1 MNTLDTAATAGRST
15 TGSPGSPGRA
25 LAVLATA
32 QFLAVLTT
40 SIVNIALPQIR
51 GGLGLS
57 AAGLSWVVN
66 AYVLVF
72 GALLLLGGRLGDAYG
87 LRRVFLSGTALFAV
101 ATLAAGLAPGATV
114 LIAARAVQ
122 GVGAALLAPTAL
134 ALVLTLYPAGA
145 GRGRALGIWGSVSGA
160 GGAAGVLLGGLISGA
175 YGWRAVFLVTV
186 PAAVAVL
193 AAGRLLLA
201 VDRPRAGH
209 LDAPGA
215 PTTTNQP
222 RGQHLDAT
230 GAPTTTDQPRGQHLD
245 ATGAPTTTDRPRGR
259 RLDVAGAL
267 TSTGGLIAVT
277 YALSS
282 LSGVGGVA
290 AWVAL
295 GAGVALLAVFVAVQR
310 RAAAPLVPPRVLRA
324 GRVGAAN
331 VLMSLVGAVW
341 IGLFFFL
348 PLYQQRVLGFTPLE
362 AGLTQLPLA
371 LSIIVFS
378 WATPRLERRL
388 PGRAVLA
395 GALAALTAGLAWL
408 SRAPSDGTFLADLLG
423 PSLLIGAG
431 LGVAFVRLTALSSAG
446 VAPADS
452 GVAGGLVNASR
463 QIGGAAGLAVLTAVS
478 GGSAYGAAFAAAAVI
493 AALTTLLSLV
503 L

>member
-1 MNTLDTAATAGRST
+1 MNTLDTAAPAGRST
-15 TGSPGSPGRA
+15 TGSPRRA

-40 SIVNIALPQIR
+40 SIVNVALPQIR
-51 GGLGLS
+51 GGLSLS
-57 AAGLSWVVN
+57 ATGLSWVVN

-72 GALLLLGGRLGDAYG
+72 GALLLLGGRLGDAHG

-101 ATLAAGLAPGATV
+101 ATLAAGLAPGAAV
-114 LIAARAVQ
+114 LIAARAAQ

-134 ALVLTLYPAGA
+134 ALVLTLYPAGP

-160 GGAAGVLLGGLISGA
+160 GGAAGVLLGGLLSGA

-201 VDRPRAGH
+201 VDRPRAGR
-209 LDAPGA
+209 L
-215 PTTTNQP
+215 N
-222 RGQHLDAT
+222 AT
-230 GAPTTTDQPRGQHLD
+230 GTLTTTDQ
-245 ATGAPTTTDRPRGR
+245 PRGR

-310 RAAAPLVPPRVLRA
+310 RATEPLVPPRVLRA
-324 GRVGAAN
+324 GRVRVAN

-408 SRAPSDGTFLADLLG
+408 SRTPSDGTFLADLLG

-463 QIGGAAGLAVLTAVS
+463 QVGGAAGLAILTAVS

>member
-1 MNTLDTAATAGRST
+1 MDTLDTAAPAGRST
-15 TGSPGSPGRA
+15 TSSPGRA

-40 SIVNIALPQIR
+40 SIVNVALPQIR
-51 GGLGLS
+51 GGLNLS
-57 AAGLSWVVN
+57 ATGLSWVVN

-87 LRRVFLSGTALFAV
+87 LRRVFLSGTALFAA
-101 ATLAAGLAPGATV
+101 ATLVAGLAPGAAV
-114 LIAARAVQ
+114 LIAARSVQ

-134 ALVLTLYPAGA
+134 ALLLALYPAGP
-145 GRGRALGIWGSVSGA
+145 GRGRALGVWGSVSGA
-160 GGAAGVLLGGLISGA
+160 GGAAGVLLGGLLSGA

-193 AAGRLLLA
+193 AAGWLLLPA
-201 VDRPRAGH
+201 
-209 LDAPGA
+209 
-215 PTTTNQP
+215 
-222 RGQHLDAT
+222 
-230 GAPTTTDQPRGQHLD
+230 
-245 ATGAPTTTDRPRGR
+245 DRPRGG

-267 TSTGGLIAVT
+267 TSAAGLIAVT
-277 YALSS
+277 YSLSS
-282 LSGVGGVA
+282 LSSLPEGGGVSAWATLVAGA
-290 AWVAL
+290 AM
-295 GAGVALLAVFVAVQR
+295 LAVFAAVQR
-310 RAAAPLVPPRVLRA
+310 RAAEPLVPPRLLRA
-324 GRVGAAN
+324 GLVRAAN

-348 PLYQQRVLGFTPLE
+348 PLYQQRVLGYTPLE

-371 LSIIVFS
+371 LSIIVSS
-378 WATPRLERRL
+378 WAAPRLDRRL

-395 GALAALTAGLAWL
+395 GGLAALTAGLAWL
-408 SRAPSDGTFLADLLG
+408 SRAPADGTFLADLLG

-431 LGVAFVRLTALSSAG
+431 LGVAFVRLTALSSTG

-452 GVAGGLVNASR
+452 GVAGGLVNATR
-463 QIGGAAGLAVLTAVS
+463 QIGGAVGLAVLTAVS